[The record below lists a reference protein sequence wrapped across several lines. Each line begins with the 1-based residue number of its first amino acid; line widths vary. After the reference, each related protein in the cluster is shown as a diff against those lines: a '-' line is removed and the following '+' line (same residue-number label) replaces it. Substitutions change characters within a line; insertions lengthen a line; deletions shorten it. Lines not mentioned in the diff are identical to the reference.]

1 MDVNKL
7 FEMNFGVFGVS
18 DWSIP
23 ELNCAENMKIAKA
36 ITHFFLWVSPQHNN
50 SDVKIHW
57 ELR

>member
-23 ELNCAENMKIAKA
+23 ELNCAKNTKIAKA
-36 ITHFFLWVSPQHNN
+36 ITHLFQWVSPQHNN
-50 SDVKIHW
+50 SDVKIH
-57 ELR
+57 